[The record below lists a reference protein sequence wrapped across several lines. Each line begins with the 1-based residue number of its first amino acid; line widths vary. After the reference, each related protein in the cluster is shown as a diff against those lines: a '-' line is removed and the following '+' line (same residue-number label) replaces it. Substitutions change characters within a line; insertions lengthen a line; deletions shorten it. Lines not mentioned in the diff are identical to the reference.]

1 MQRDPH
7 AVPAP
12 VPVILTKVRT
22 QGNHWLPFVAP
33 DTDFRRDYGVGVFGR
48 RSHV

>member
-7 AVPAP
+7 AVPAS
-12 VPVILTKVRT
+12 VILTKVRT
-22 QGNHWLPFVAP
+22 QGNQWLPFVAP
-33 DTDFRRDYGVGVFGR
+33 GPDFRQNGEAGLARR